1 MFITCLSC
9 KIGKMCCTWWQHI
22 ASSKMLWC
30 DFRVPYFAVCRKCS
44 VTPQPEC
51 RIGQVS
57 VTAVTWKI
65 VMYVTTGGGGGVA

>member
-1 MFITCLSC
+1 M
-9 KIGKMCCTWWQHI
+9 
-22 ASSKMLWC
+22 
-30 DFRVPYFAVCRKCS
+30 FAVCRKCS